1 MGPSVRNKSGEMGS
15 AGGDGSMTA
24 QRRGDSGA
32 TTHPLVAVEARL
44 VEGLAREI
52 TQLLGALVIARFV

>member
-1 MGPSVRNKSGEMGS
+1 
-15 AGGDGSMTA
+15 MTA